1 MFLKHLKHKVFFF
14 VFLLILRLE
23 HQGLDQKNQKS
34 TGILTVSVVN
44 LVYRPNTQQIL
55 MLTTNTLLVM
65 KKSLLLILGVAA
77 MLLVVSC
84 QKTRTSTPV
93 QSVSVRTDVSK
104 IVYSA
109 SGDTDALTLD
119 ATADWTAVS
128 QSEWLTVS
136 PERGSRGVCE
146 VIVTIAANSGEPRT
160 GYLMFTSGKHVE
172 KIEINQAGN

>member
-1 MFLKHLKHKVFFF
+1 M
-14 VFLLILRLE
+14 
-23 HQGLDQKNQKS
+23 
-34 TGILTVSVVN
+34 TGILRSSVV
-44 LVYRPNTQQIL
+44 LYDITTIFFDI
-55 MLTTNTLLVM
+55 TTNYLQTM

-93 QSVSVRTDVSK
+93 QSVSVRTDVST
-104 IVYSA
+104 IVYPA

-136 PERGSRGVCE
+136 PESGSRGVCE